1 MLNAP
6 DQILSL
12 SQLVEA
18 GYVPHFRPSAQK
30 SWLTTPCKK
39 RITVVLVDGV
49 WRMPLWQDSVHPWV
63 LHSDTAIT
71 GALRL
76 QRTIGAS
83 DKRVSWHTASL
94 PLSEPS
100 NSEELTSAR
109 HRRQTSFLAHTERG
123 PVTCSQFG
131 GALVCSLSQFGG
143 ALTQHAIR
151 GDCGYSAAL
160 TTTDS
165 DNFVRMYL
173 SPMVRYQ
180 GVEEAGDTRT
190 HRCGV
195 RAMIRFDRSHQKIV
209 SS

>member
-1 MLNAP
+1 M
-6 DQILSL
+6 
-12 SQLVEA
+12 
-18 GYVPHFRPSAQK
+18 
-30 SWLTTPCKK
+30 
-39 RITVVLVDGV
+39 
-49 WRMPLWQDSVHPWV
+49 

-109 HRRQTSFLAHTERG
+109 HRRQTSFLAHAERG

-173 SPMVRYQ
+173 CVCVLLCFIINRYW
-180 GVEEAGDTRT
+180 G
-190 HRCGV
+190 
-195 RAMIRFDRSHQKIV
+195 IV
-209 SS
+209 TVPVSIPFGSRPGGGRRLLLNKHS